1 MALLPTTAGTPQNGN
16 SSTASQSVTNR
27 LPVIFR
33 RLFKFQQMDFEV
45 AAWQLTYLCIAPKR
59 VYRNVYFHKQT
70 KNTWARDDPAI
81 LILIAGGMFAAALA
95 WSVVWSYGLYNAIR
109 LVFLMVSRDFLLVG
123 VISATLLWFFANRT
137 LLSPPSHSTP
147 ADTAVEWAYAFDVHI
162 NAFFP
167 LYLTLYVAQLFLVP
181 VILKTNW
188 VCLWVGNTFYLVAF
202 AQYIYGVYLG
212 LNALPFLI
220 RTELLLAP
228 LLPLFVGYIISLLGF
243 NVGRWV
249 LNAYFGL

>member
-1 MALLPTTAGTPQNGN
+1 MALLPTTAGTSQNVGA
-16 SSTASQSVTNR
+16 SRASQSVTNR
-27 LPVIFR
+27 LPVMFR
-33 RLFKFQQMDFEV
+33 RLLKFQQMDFEL
-45 AAWQLTYLCIAPKR
+45 AAWQLSYLCIAPKR

-81 LILIAGGMFAAALA
+81 LILMAGGMFAAALA
-95 WSVVWSYGLYNAIR
+95 WSVVWSYGLYDAMR
-109 LVFLMVSRDFLLVG
+109 LVFLMVSRDLLLVG
-123 VISATLLWFFANRT
+123 AVSATLLWFFANRV

-147 ADTAVEWAYAFDVHI
+147 ADTAVEWGYAFDVHI

-167 LYLTLYVAQLFLVP
+167 LYLTLYIAQLLLVP
-181 VILKTNW
+181 VVLKTNW
-188 VCLWVGNTFYLVAF
+188 VCLWVGNTLYLVAF

-228 LLPLFVGYIISLLGF
+228 LLPLFVGYIVSLLGF
-243 NVGRWV
+243 NVGRWM
-249 LNAYFGL
+249 LNAYLGF